1 VASLEYD
8 VVVIG
13 GGPAGSSAAITAA
26 RAGARVL
33 LAERGKLPRHKV
45 CGEFVSP
52 DAHAQLVNLLGETPL
67 LRNALRISHARIFVD
82 EQVREASID
91 PPAWSITRY
100 DLDATLWNAAEA
112 AGVDARQEFAVSS
125 IGGEGPFTLSTSEG
139 KVGAR
144 AVIDASGRWSNLGP
158 QPNSKWDV
166 AGERWIGLKGHY
178 REDPVS
184 NAVDLYFFDGGYC
197 GVQAIGKRAINVC
210 ALVRA
215 DVAHTLHQLFS
226 RNRALWRRS
235 REWEPLS
242 EAVSTSPIFFREPAP
257 VRGAVLCAGDAAG
270 FIDPF
275 VGDGISLAL
284 HGGALAAH
292 CLVPYLKDRATLAAV
307 AGTYQKEYRR
317 AFLPIFRNASRI
329 RRLFSL
335 PRPVR
340 ASVLAALRSRHLAG
354 WLVGATRPRV
364 KETQL
369 GVRP

>member
-1 VASLEYD
+1 MASLDYD
-8 VVVIG
+8 VVVVG
-13 GGPAGSSAAITAA
+13 GGPAGSSAAVTAA

-33 LAERGKLPRHKV
+33 LAERGRLPRHKV

-52 DAHAQLVNLLGETPL
+52 EAHAQLVSLLGETSL

-82 EQVREASID
+82 EKVREASID

-112 AGVDARQEFAVSS
+112 AGVDARQEFAIHS
-125 IGGEGPFTLSTSEG
+125 IEGEGPFPISTLEG
-139 KVGAR
+139 EVGAR

-158 QPNSKWDV
+158 QRNSKSGE

-184 NAVDLYFFDGGYC
+184 TAVDLYFFDGGYC
-197 GVQAIGKRAINVC
+197 GVQSIGKGAVNVC
-210 ALVRA
+210 AMVRA
-215 DVAHTLHQLFS
+215 DVARTLHQVFS

-235 REWEPLS
+235 REWEPLA

-257 VRGAVLCAGDAAG
+257 VRSGVLCAGDAAG

-284 HGGALAAH
+284 HSGALATR
-292 CLVPYLKDRATLAAV
+292 CLAPYLEDRAALAAV
-307 AGTYQKEYRR
+307 AGTYQREYRR

-329 RRLFSL
+329 RRVFSL

-340 ASVLAALRSRHLAG
+340 VPVLAALRSRHLAG
-354 WLVGATRPRV
+354 WLVAATRPKL